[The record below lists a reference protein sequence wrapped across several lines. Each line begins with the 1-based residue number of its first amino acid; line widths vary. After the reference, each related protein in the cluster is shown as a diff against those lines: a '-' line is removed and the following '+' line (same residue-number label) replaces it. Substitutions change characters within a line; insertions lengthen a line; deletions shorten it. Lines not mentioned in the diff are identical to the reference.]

1 MTQKC
6 EIEIPEEIQNA
17 ELDGVRVVVAMSG
30 GVDSSVVAALLADQ
44 GAQAIGVSM
53 RLYKTGD
60 DGPAK
65 GCCSPDDLYD
75 ARSVASSLGMP
86 FYVVNYEDDFES
98 RVIEHFVAEYKQGR
112 TPSPCVLCND
122 HLKFDTLLGLT
133 DSVGAVSLATGH
145 YARIEQDE
153 TGRYR
158 MLRGVDRKKDQSY
171 FLFGMK
177 REVLP
182 RISFPLG
189 GLEKHEVRALAE
201 RFGLPTAQK
210 AESQDLCFVGG
221 GHYLDFL
228 EKRLSQEDKIPGQF
242 VHVETEEV
250 LGEHD
255 GIHQYTVGQRRGL
268 RIGGTAEPL
277 YVVGICPD
285 TGRVSVGEKPALL
298 SNECIIARCN
308 WLAFESLD
316 APVEAEVQVR
326 YRHKGVPALVEPLG
340 DGRARIVFDKP
351 EAAISPGQAAVV
363 YRDDEV
369 LGGGWIESPK

>member
-1 MTQKC
+1 
-6 EIEIPEEIQNA
+6 
-17 ELDGVRVVVAMSG
+17 
-30 GVDSSVVAALLADQ
+30 
-44 GAQAIGVSM
+44 
-53 RLYKTGD
+53 
-60 DGPAK
+60 
-65 GCCSPDDLYD
+65 
-75 ARSVASSLGMP
+75 
-86 FYVVNYEDDFES
+86 
-98 RVIEHFVAEYKQGR
+98 
-112 TPSPCVLCND
+112 
-122 HLKFDTLLGLT
+122 
-133 DSVGAVSLATGH
+133 
-145 YARIEQDE
+145 
-153 TGRYR
+153 
-158 MLRGVDRKKDQSY
+158 
-171 FLFGMK
+171 
-177 REVLP
+177 
-182 RISFPLG
+182 
-189 GLEKHEVRALAE
+189 
-201 RFGLPTAQK
+201 
-210 AESQDLCFVGG
+210 
-221 GHYLDFL
+221 
-228 EKRLSQEDKIPGQF
+228 